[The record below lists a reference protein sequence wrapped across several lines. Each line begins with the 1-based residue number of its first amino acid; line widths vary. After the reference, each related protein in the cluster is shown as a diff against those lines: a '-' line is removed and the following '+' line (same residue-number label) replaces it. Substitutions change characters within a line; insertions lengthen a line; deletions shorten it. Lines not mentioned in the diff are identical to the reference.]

1 MLLLLPGEISAKALW
16 DALRR
21 RSTKILEEME
31 TETSPVCFKQQ
42 KYEKFRTRFIYYSL
56 YYKTDSM
63 AMSMNCTKQ
72 YSFSRITLILHIK
85 HCCTVPQQVETMLV
99 DWNLRKR
106 QDHLLRLS
114 GLRFMY
120 LNAQYNQA
128 YSTLLLQ
135 QRLQSPLCNLDM
147 TKGPRQYLTADNML
161 LTE

>member
-1 MLLLLPGEISAKALW
+1 MTDLRTDQHSVQSVWRDEHYKQCLHSLFGESVAEYFLSSAYPPKNTPGWYTELTDNMRGEISAKALW

-31 TETSPVCFKQQ
+31 TETSP
-42 KYEKFRTRFIYYSL
+42 
-56 YYKTDSM
+56 
-63 AMSMNCTKQ
+63 
-72 YSFSRITLILHIK
+72 
-85 HCCTVPQQVETMLV
+85 QVETMLV